1 MHGLR
6 DHVLSDLLWS
16 DLADNFYGA
25 PLLTVIAGLVL
36 LVAPLL
42 WLRFDGASL
51 VALVLFALVAL
62 LVAWRFRI
70 LRRLSRSGVEVD
82 AELIGVSDD
91 YGGETDFRHATYAY
105 EYAGSRYFL
114 SVRGADF
121 FVGQATRYGERIVLL
136 VDPLDPDIAVV
147 IRTREFG
154 DPSRWQR
161 LNGTVDRRGNVKEMP
176 AKTRGARRCTNAEC
190 EYAGRWFTGTMTRA
204 IYGKLRCNGANCGVL
219 HEPAD
224 VIDPENEDYPIYVKR

>member
-1 MHGLR
+1 MNTVHGLR

-161 LNGTVDRRGNVKEMP
+161 LNGTVDRRGNVKEVP

-190 EYAGRWFTGTMTRA
+190 TNQPT
-204 IYGKLRCNGANCGVL
+204 
-219 HEPAD
+219 
-224 VIDPENEDYPIYVKR
+224 